1 MMTINE
7 RVKKIRKDRGLTQE
21 KFGKVLSVQR
31 AAISKI
37 EHGDNG
43 VTPQMATLICEK
55 YGINEEWLKSGKGPM
70 KKKEPEDILNK
81 VIESYHLP
89 KETKILVEV
98 YGQLNQEHQNAICE
112 YLDEIKEQLL
122 NRSENPTGSS
132 EPAAGQTDTHVKT
145 DAEHLADL
153 QKELDTRK
161 KPETKSAGSGS
172 TGA

>member
-1 MMTINE
+1 MTINE
-7 RVKKIRKDRGLTQE
+7 RIKKLRGSLKLTQE
-21 KFGKVLSVQR
+21 EFAERLGIKRSTIAAYETGRNEPVDSV
-31 AAISKI
+31 IS
-37 EHGDNG
+37 
-43 VTPQMATLICEK
+43 LICRE
-55 YGINEEWLKSGKGPM
+55 YSVNEEWLRTGKGKM
-70 KKKEPEDILNK
+70 WNRKKEDDLDK
-81 VIESYHLP
+81 VIEAYHLP

-132 EPAAGQTDTHVKT
+132 EPATDQADTHVKT

-161 KPETKSAGSGS
+161 RPETESAGSGS
-172 TGA
+172 TRA

>member
-21 KFGKVLSVQR
+21 EFGKTLSVQR

-43 VTPQMATLICEK
+43 VTPQMVTLICEK

-70 KKKEPEDILNK
+70 KKKEPGDILDK

-112 YLDEIKEQLL
+112 YLDEIKEQLV
-122 NRSENPTGSS
+122 NRSENPNSS
-132 EPAAGQTDTHVKT
+132 EPAADQTGAHVKT

-161 KPETKSAGSGS
+161 RPETKSAGSGS
-172 TGA
+172 TRA